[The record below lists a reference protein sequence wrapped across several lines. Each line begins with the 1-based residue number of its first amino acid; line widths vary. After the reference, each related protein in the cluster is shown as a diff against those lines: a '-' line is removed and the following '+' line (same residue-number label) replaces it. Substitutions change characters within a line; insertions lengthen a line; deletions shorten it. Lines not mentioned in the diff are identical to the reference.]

1 MLLITFATLIST
13 FIGKYISSLVFM
25 SINKNMHMKVIKSLI
40 ETRMEFFDQY
50 TSSYIINRVSQDVA
64 HVDIIVFNFLE
75 MIDYIIKCTFSII
88 FIIMSS
94 PITIFVVLI

>member
-1 MLLITFATLIST
+1 
-13 FIGKYISSLVFM
+13 M
-25 SINKNMHMKVIKSLI
+25 SINKNIHMKVIKSLI